1 MSPSEIEDLK
11 QHLEEFENDLW
22 DVVVEDLINDQLDLD
37 RVQIVIKFTRDLR
50 EMKKN
55 ITTTL
60 KEFCTYQP
68 NKVFI

>member
-60 KEFCTYQP
+60 KEFCKYPP